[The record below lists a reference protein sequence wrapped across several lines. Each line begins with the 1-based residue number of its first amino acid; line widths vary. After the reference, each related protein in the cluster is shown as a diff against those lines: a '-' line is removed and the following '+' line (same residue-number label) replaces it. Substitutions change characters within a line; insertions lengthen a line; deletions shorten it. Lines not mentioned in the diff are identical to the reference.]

1 MHALRVKSSAPHVE
15 LGYACAMN
23 RKGPPPSREG
33 NPRKLAA
40 DRWEKPAQRGWGA
53 EAPRRS
59 NAEMP
64 RSEGP
69 RSYEGTRRDGPLPR
83 ADGQRGKEVTRLRK
97 PPLLIQPTT
106 LWDYPSQHYGEGMQ
120 GDQRYVGATPSYVIW
135 NMIQRYTQEG
145 DTVVDPMGGSG
156 TTLDVCKDTNRKG
169 LAFDVSPFRPDI
181 TQADAR
187 KVPVPS
193 GTAQLVFIDP
203 PYGDHINYSDDPRCI
218 GKLSAYDPRFY
229 QEMGK
234 VLDECTR
241 MLAPGGH
248 LGLYCC
254 DYFEK
259 KKGLA
264 AVGFELFALALRKL
278 RPVDIVS
285 VTRHHKTLTQGN
297 YRKAAEEGNFF
308 LRGFNYLFILQKP
321 EAAQH
326 SKPAR

>member
-1 MHALRVKSSAPHVE
+1 M
-15 LGYACAMN
+15 
-23 RKGPPPSREG
+23 
-33 NPRKLAA
+33 
-40 DRWEKPAQRGWGA
+40 
-53 EAPRRS
+53 
-59 NAEMP
+59 
-64 RSEGP
+64 
-69 RSYEGTRRDGPLPR
+69 
-83 ADGQRGKEVTRLRK
+83 DGQRGKQVVRLSK

-135 NMIQRYTQEG
+135 NMIQRYTKEG

-156 TTLDVCKDTNRKG
+156 TTLDVCKDTKRNG

-218 GKLSAYDPRFY
+218 GKLSAYDPKFY
-229 QEMGK
+229 VEMGK
-234 VLDECTR
+234 VLDECAR

-248 LGLYCC
+248 LGIYCC

-264 AVGFELFALALRKL
+264 AVGFELFALSLRKL

-285 VTRHHKTLTQGN
+285 VTRHHKTLAQGN

-308 LRGFNYLFILQKP
+308 LRGFNYLFILRK
-321 EAAQH
+321 EGG
-326 SKPAR
+326 R